1 MNAFPSTHNA
11 SDWTSTVESAIRA
24 ITPAGGGEVRY
35 RDVTA
40 HIESLPGFPGWE
52 SWGMRPHKGGE
63 QPKALRAVTL
73 AAGKLKD
80 RGVIVQPRRG
90 YYLLVQD
97 TPMPTPTPT
106 PAPEPTP
113 APKAKPAPV
122 KATVTRT
129 VPVVTEAGVQY
140 IPPTVTAVDGG
151 YGDDAGLRR
160 MAVEA
165 TRCFGSWS
173 TRSDQCG
180 SCPLA
185 ALCQQAGMADF
196 AEVAAA
202 LDAETER
209 AVANAAQP
217 TPAPAAKPASEGV
230 SFAPASGMK
239 VVQTPFDLTCTVCD
253 KQIPM
258 GSDVVHVPGKG
269 ACHPGCAH

>member
-1 MNAFPSTHNA
+1 MTFPSTHNA
-11 SDWTSTVESAIRA
+11 SDWMTIVESAIRSLT
-24 ITPAGGGEVRY
+24 ISAGGGEVRY

-40 HIESLPGFPGWE
+40 HIESLPGFPGWDA
-52 SWGMRPHKGGE
+52 WGMRPHKGGQ
-63 QPKALRAVTL
+63 QPRALRSVTL

-80 RGVIVQPRRG
+80 AGVIVQPRRG

-97 TPMPTPTPT
+97 TTPTHT
-106 PAPEPTP
+106 TPEPTP
-113 APKAKPAPV
+113 APVTPEPTPAPV

-129 VPVVTEAGVQY
+129 IPVVTEAGVQY

-160 MAVEA
+160 LAVEG

-180 SCPLA
+180 ACPLA

-217 TPAPAAKPASEGV
+217 APAPESGDAVSFGV
-230 SFAPASGMK
+230 SFAGDE
-239 VVQTPFDLTCTVCD
+239 VTTPFDVHCTAC
-253 KQIPM
+253 KGMIPS
-258 GSDVVHVPGKG
+258 GSPIAHAVGVGPV
-269 ACHPGCAH
+269 HPGCKPA

>member
-1 MNAFPSTHNA
+1 MTVLPTTHNA

-24 ITPAGGGEVRY
+24 LTPAGGGEVRY
-35 RDVTA
+35 RDVVT
-40 HIESLPGFPGWE
+40 HIETLPGFPGWE

-63 QPKALRAVTL
+63 QPRALRSVTL

-80 RGVIVQPRRG
+80 AGVIVQPRRG

-97 TPMPTPTPT
+97 TPMFTPAPT

-113 APKAKPAPV
+113 TPAPV

-129 VPVVTEAGVQY
+129 IPVVTEAGVQY

-173 TRSDQCG
+173 TRSEQCG

-185 ALCQQAGMADF
+185 ALCQQAGMTDF

-217 TPAPAAKPASEGV
+217 TPAPKPAPSEGV
-230 SFAPASGMK
+230 SFAPTKGMK

-253 KQIPM
+253 KQIPT